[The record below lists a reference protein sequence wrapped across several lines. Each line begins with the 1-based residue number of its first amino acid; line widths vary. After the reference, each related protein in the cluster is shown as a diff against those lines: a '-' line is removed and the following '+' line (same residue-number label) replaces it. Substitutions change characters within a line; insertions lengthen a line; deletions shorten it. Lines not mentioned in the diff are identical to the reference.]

1 MRFVLTALLSWFAV
15 GIFLRFAKQRG
26 WGQTVRRDGP
36 ATHLVKDGTPTMG
49 GIPFTLVI
57 FVIWLGSIGL
67 TGMSDTKGWAVLW
80 LAFGMYCVGAWDDIG
95 IVRARMLGAAK
106 RGDLP
111 FRYKFPAQVFIG
123 ATFAYVMAGQ
133 ISLLNN
139 FWLDAV
145 FYLFV
150 AVGTANAINFSDGLD
165 GLCAGTVAIILVPLI
180 GLSPIAGITIAALL
194 GYLWFNAPKAQ
205 IFMGDAGS
213 HALGGIVA
221 GVYITQGW
229 TWVLPIAAIFPVMA
243 IVSVVL
249 QVLSKRYNER
259 FHGVDK
265 RLFLMTPIHHH
276 FEKLGWAETKVTI
289 RFLAITAVATMLAW
303 SIMTGGLA

>member
-15 GIFLRFAKQRG
+15 GTFLKIAKQRG

-57 FVIWLGSIGL
+57 FLAWLGFVGVV
-67 TGMSDTKGWAVLW
+67 GASDTKGWAVLG
-80 LAFGMYCVGAWDDIG
+80 LAFGMYAIGAWDDIR
-95 IVRARMLGAAK
+95 IVHSRMTGTGRGGLLARE
-106 RGDLP
+106 
-111 FRYKFPAQVFIG
+111 KFPAQILVAG
-123 ATFAYVMAGQ
+123 LFAYFVAADVP
-133 ISLLNN
+133 LLGA

-145 FYLFV
+145 FYALV
-150 AVGTANAINFSDGLD
+150 AVGTANAINFADGLD
-165 GLCAGTVAIILVPLI
+165 GLCAGTVAIILLPLI
-180 GLSPIAGITIAALL
+180 GLSPLAGLTVAALM

-229 TWVLPIAAIFPVMA
+229 TWVLPLAAIFPVCA
-243 IVSVVL
+243 ILSVMI
-249 QVLSKRYNER
+249 QVPYFQYTKRKYGEGR
-259 FHGVDK
+259 
-265 RLFLMTPIHHH
+265 RIFLMTPIHHH
-276 FEKLGWAETKVTI
+276 FEKLGWAEIKVTG

-303 SIMTGGLA
+303 SLMSGGKI

>member
-15 GIFLRFAKQRG
+15 GMFLRFAKERG
-26 WGQTVRRDGP
+26 WGQTVRREGP

-57 FVIWLGSIGL
+57 LLVWLVFVGIPGL
-67 TGMSDTKGWAVLW
+67 SDIKGWAVVW
-80 LAFGMYCVGAWDDIG
+80 LAFGMYCIGAWDDIG
-95 IVRARMLGAAK
+95 IVRSRMLGRAT

-111 FRYKFPAQVFIG
+111 ARYKFPAQIVVAAI
-123 ATFAYVMAGQ
+123 FAYVVAGQ
-133 ISLLNN
+133 ISLFSN
-139 FWLDAV
+139 FWFDAL
-145 FYLFV
+145 FYCFV
-150 AVGTANAINFSDGLD
+150 AVGTANAVNFSDGLD

-180 GLSPIAGITIAALL
+180 ISSPIAGITIAALL

-303 SIMTGGLA
+303 SLMNGGKA

>member
-57 FVIWLGSIGL
+57 FVVWLGFVGL
-67 TGMSDTKGWAVLW
+67 TGMSDIKGWAVVW
-80 LAFGMYCVGAWDDIG
+80 LAFGMYCVGAWDDIS
-95 IVRARMLGAAK
+95 IVRSRMLGRAT

-111 FRYKFPAQVFIG
+111 ARYKFPAQIFVAAG
-123 ATFAYVMAGQ
+123 FAYVVAGQ
-133 ISLLNN
+133 ISLLGN
-139 FWLDAV
+139 FWLDAA
-145 FYLFV
+145 FYCFV

-180 GLSPIAGITIAALL
+180 GLSPIAGMTVAALL

-213 HALGGIVA
+213 HALGGVVA

-276 FEKLGWAETKVTI
+276 FEKLGWAETKVTV

-303 SIMTGGLA
+303 SIMTGGQV

>member
-1 MRFVLTALLSWFAV
+1 MRFVLTALISWFAV
-15 GIFLRFAKQRG
+15 GIFLRFAKERG

-49 GIPFTLVI
+49 GIPFTLTI
-57 FVIWLGSIGL
+57 FVVWLVLIGL
-67 TGMSDTKGWAVLW
+67 TGMSDTKGWAVLG
-80 LAFGMYCVGAWDDIG
+80 LSFGMYLIGAWDDIG
-95 IVRARMLGAAK
+95 IVRARMLGLGI

-111 FRYKFPAQVFIG
+111 ARIKFPAQILVSSI
-123 ATFAYVMAGQ
+123 FAYVVAGE
-133 ISLLNN
+133 ISLLGS
-139 FWLDAV
+139 FWLDAA
-145 FYLFV
+145 FYCFV
-150 AVGTANAINFSDGLD
+150 AVGTANAVNFSDGLD
-165 GLCAGTVAIILVPLI
+165 GLCAGTVAIILIPLVAS
-180 GLSPIAGITIAALL
+180 SPMAGFTIAALL

-303 SIMTGGLA
+303 SIMTGGKA

>member
-15 GIFLRFAKQRG
+15 GTFLRIAKQRG

-57 FVIWLGSIGL
+57 FAMWLVFVGVMGA
-67 TGMSDTKGWAVLW
+67 SDTKGWAVVG
-80 LAFGMYCVGAWDDIG
+80 LAFGMFLIGAWDDIG
-95 IVRARMLGAAK
+95 IVRARVTGAK
-106 RGDLP
+106 HRGDLP
-111 FRYKFPAQVFIG
+111 ARIKFPAQILISSI
-123 ATFAYVMAGQ
+123 FAYVVAGE
-133 ISLLNN
+133 ISVLGN
-139 FWLDAV
+139 FWLDV
-145 FYLFV
+145 IFYCFV
-150 AVGTANAINFSDGLD
+150 AVGTANAVNFADGLD
-165 GLCAGTVAIILVPLI
+165 GLCAGTVAIILIPLI
-180 GLSPIAGITIAALL
+180 VSSPIAGITIASLL

-205 IFMGDAGS
+205 IIMGDAGS

-229 TWVLPIAAIFPVMA
+229 TWVLPIAAIFPVTA

-259 FHGVDK
+259 VHGVDK
-265 RLFLMTPIHHH
+265 RLFLMAPIHHH

-289 RFLAITAVATMLAW
+289 RFLAITAIATMLAW
-303 SIMTGGLA
+303 SLMTGGKA

>member
-1 MRFVLTALLSWFAV
+1 
-15 GIFLRFAKQRG
+15 
-26 WGQTVRRDGP
+26 
-36 ATHLVKDGTPTMG
+36 
-49 GIPFTLVI
+49 
-57 FVIWLGSIGL
+57 
-67 TGMSDTKGWAVLW
+67 
-80 LAFGMYCVGAWDDIG
+80 
-95 IVRARMLGAAK
+95 
-106 RGDLP
+106 
-111 FRYKFPAQVFIG
+111 
-123 ATFAYVMAGQ
+123 
-133 ISLLNN
+133 
-139 FWLDAV
+139 
-145 FYLFV
+145 
-150 AVGTANAINFSDGLD
+150 D
-165 GLCAGTVAIILVPLI
+165 GLCAGTVAIILIPLV
-180 GLSPIAGITIAALL
+180 GTSPMAGITIAALM

-221 GVYITQGW
+221 GVYITQSW

-303 SIMTGGLA
+303 SIMTGGKV